1 MHYCLSLDEILRN
14 VFGYVLE
21 DPRVGRASVATL
33 AATCQA
39 FHSPAL
45 DVLWEALPSL
55 APLIRCLPSDAWKV
69 EKLRQHRTITLER
82 QTSPEDWARC
92 QKYTPRIRRV
102 GYLFPCK
109 DQSSVTRVEPEIV
122 DILDKYEILRFPNLR
137 YVGWW
142 QSGVLPH
149 RLLLVPSLEILEI
162 DYHGYGSIPLRH
174 IIGALPSATPL
185 LQKLAIS
192 NRCSFAAMLLL
203 GLPAAL
209 STYFILPDN
218 ALQHLARSSVRELCS
233 KNDAKDLVRCTASDF
248 SSFTQLRCITFQA
261 ENLADCSQLF
271 ERVNSGFI
279 ESLSVEL
286 VVGSTP
292 ADIAIE
298 KFFETLKRRCSV
310 SAFKSLKIYEG
321 LEGGKLEVWNSPSH
335 IIKLST
341 IKPLLSLKNLEVLCM
356 ELECRTEL
364 GNSDMEA
371 IAKAWPNMTKFD
383 LGFNESGW
391 GNASQLTLEGLVSL
405 AKHWRNLQ
413 SLSLSIK
420 SSIIDVGLE
429 RPGLG
434 ATCEKLI
441 FLDVGDSLIED
452 PHLVAA
458 FLSDV
463 FPNLRTIMSSPED
476 EESQELWQQAKELLP
491 VFSNV
496 RKQERAW
503 ANANATVFLWPS
515 HHLRMLTTSLNRPLP
530 PLVH

>member
-1 MHYCLSLDEILRN
+1 MHYCLGLDDILRII
-14 VFGYVLE
+14 FSCVLE
-21 DPRVGRASVATL
+21 DIEAGRESVAHL

-92 QKYTPRIRRV
+92 QKYTPRIRR
-102 GYLFPCK
+102 

-233 KNDAKDLVRCTASDF
+233 KNDAKDLVRCTAND
-248 SSFTQLRCITFQA
+248 SSPFAQLHCISFQA
-261 ENLADCSQLF
+261 VNLADCSQLF
-271 ERVNSGFI
+271 ERISTGFL
-279 ESLSVEL
+279 ESLTIGL

-310 SAFKSLKIYEG
+310 AVFKSLSIHE
-321 LEGGKLEVWNSPSH
+321 LESEFEVWDSPSH